1 MKAADCKALIIL
13 VVAVAVGLLV
23 AVAGSQGG
31 ATVAG
36 FPLFALGVAA
46 AFLIQWLAFI
56 PAFKAQTEKYY
67 DLTGALTYISITV
80 LLVVLTPGVD
90 PRGLLLAAMVVVWA
104 ARLGAF
110 LFRRVMKHGK
120 DDRFDELKPSFFRF
134 LNTWT
139 LQGLWV
145 VLTAAA
151 AWIAITSATRVGLDG
166 WALAGVVVW
175 AAGFGIEVV
184 ADGQKSR
191 FKADPANKGRFIST
205 GLWSKS
211 RHPNYFGEIVLWI
224 GVLLVAVPVL
234 EGWQWVA
241 LLSPVFVAFL
251 LVKGSGIPPLEKKA
265 DQKWGGQPDYEAYKK
280 NTPVLVPTLRQRSST
295 GSTAGGKR
303 FQEPN
308 SWAAS
313 E

>member
-1 MKAADCKALIIL
+1 MKDSDRKALIIL
-13 VVAVAVGLLV
+13 PVVVVIGVLV

-31 ATVAG
+31 ATVGG
-36 FPLFALGVAA
+36 FPLFGIGVAA

-80 LLVVLTPGVD
+80 LLVLLTPGVD
-90 PRGLLLAAMVVVWA
+90 ARGLLLAAMVVAWA
-104 ARLGAF
+104 ARLGSF
-110 LFRRVMKHGK
+110 LFRRVRKHGK
-120 DDRFDELKPSFFRF
+120 DDRFDEIKPSFVRF

-139 LQGLWV
+139 VQGLWV

-151 AWIAITSATRVGLDG
+151 AWIAITSATRVALDW
-166 WALAGVVVW
+166 WALVGVVVW
-175 AAGFGIEVV
+175 AFGFGIEAV
-184 ADGQKSR
+184 ADSQKGR

-224 GVLLVAVPVL
+224 GVLLIAVPVL

-251 LVKGSGIPPLEKKA
+251 LIKGSGIPLLEKKA
-265 DQKWGGQPDYEAYKK
+265 DSKWGGQADYEAYKSS
-280 NTPVLVPTLRQRSST
+280 TPVLIPKL
-295 GSTAGGKR
+295 
-303 FQEPN
+303 
-308 SWAAS
+308 
-313 E
+313 

>member
-1 MKAADCKALIIL
+1 MKDADRKALIIL
-13 VVAVAVGLLV
+13 LVAVVVGVLV
-23 AVAGSQGG
+23 AVAGAQGG
-31 ATVAG
+31 AAVGG

-56 PAFKAQTEKYY
+56 PAFKAQTETYY

-80 LLVVLTPGVD
+80 LLVLLTPGVD
-90 PRGLLLAAMVVVWA
+90 ARALLLAAMVVAWA
-104 ARLGAF
+104 ARLGSF
-110 LFRRVMKHGK
+110 LFRRVRRHGK

-151 AWIAITSATRVGLDG
+151 AWIAITSATRVALDG
-166 WALAGVVVW
+166 WALAGFVVW
-175 AAGFGIEVV
+175 AAGFGIEIA
-184 ADGQKSR
+184 ADSQKRR
-191 FKADPANKGRFIST
+191 FKADPANEGKFIST
-205 GLWSKS
+205 GLWSRS

-224 GVLLVAVPVL
+224 GVLIIAVPVL

-251 LVKGSGIPPLEKKA
+251 LIKGSGIPPLEKKA
-265 DQKWGGQPDYEAYKK
+265 DKKWGGQPDYEAYKK
-280 NTPVLVPTLRQRSST
+280 NTPVLIPAFR
-295 GSTAGGKR
+295 
-303 FQEPN
+303 
-308 SWAAS
+308 
-313 E
+313 

>member
-1 MKAADCKALIIL
+1 MKDSDRKALIIL
-13 VVAVAVGLLV
+13 PVVVVIGVLV

-31 ATVAG
+31 ATVGG
-36 FPLFALGVAA
+36 FPLFGLGVTA

-80 LLVVLTPGVD
+80 LLVLLTPGVD
-90 PRGLLLAAMVVVWA
+90 ARGLLLAAMVVAWA
-104 ARLGAF
+104 LRLGSF
-110 LFRRVMKHGK
+110 LFRRVRKHGK
-120 DDRFDELKPSFFRF
+120 DDRFDEIKPSFVRF
-134 LNTWT
+134 LNAWT
-139 LQGLWV
+139 VQGLWV

-151 AWIAITSATRVGLDG
+151 AWIAITSATRVALDW
-166 WALAGVVVW
+166 WALVGFVVW
-175 AAGFGIEVV
+175 AFGFGIEAV
-184 ADGQKSR
+184 ADNQKGR

-224 GVLLVAVPVL
+224 GVLLIAVPVV

-251 LVKGSGIPPLEKKA
+251 LIKGSGIPLLEKKA
-265 DQKWGGQPDYEAYKK
+265 DSKWGGQADYEAYKSS
-280 NTPVLVPTLRQRSST
+280 TPVLIPKL
-295 GSTAGGKR
+295 
-303 FQEPN
+303 
-308 SWAAS
+308 
-313 E
+313 

>member
-1 MKAADCKALIIL
+1 MKDADRKALIIL
-13 VVAVAVGLLV
+13 VVAVVIGVPV

-31 ATVAG
+31 ATVGG
-36 FPLFALGVAA
+36 FPLFALAVAA

-80 LLVVLTPGVD
+80 LLVLLTPGVD
-90 PRGLLLAAMVVVWA
+90 TRALLLAAMVVVWA
-104 ARLGAF
+104 ARLGSF
-110 LFRRVMKHGK
+110 LFRRVRRHGK

-166 WALAGVVVW
+166 WALAGVAVW

-184 ADGQKSR
+184 ADRQKSR
-191 FKADPANKGRFIST
+191 FKADPANKGKFIST
-205 GLWSKS
+205 GLWAKS

-241 LLSPVFVAFL
+241 LLSPVFVALL

-265 DQKWGGQPDYEAYKK
+265 DKKWGGQPDYEAYKK
-280 NTPVLVPTLRQRSST
+280 TTPVLVPTVLSS
-295 GSTAGGKR
+295 
-303 FQEPN
+303 N
-308 SWAAS
+308 
-313 E
+313 